1 MKRAP
6 RFDVRTEVQ
15 PGEPP
20 TRTVSVV
27 GEFDASEVATF
38 DQAVADA
45 LDAVAEITIDLTGTT
60 IIDSSALGALVR
72 LCARA
77 DEASIAY
84 ATVVTHP
91 FQLKLLQVTGL
102 MDVLNVAAP
111 EA

>member
-1 MKRAP
+1 MMRAP
-6 RFDVRTEVQ
+6 RFHVTAETHH
-15 PGEPP
+15 GEPS

-27 GEFDASEVATF
+27 GEFDASEVRSF
-38 DQAVADA
+38 DHAVVEA
-45 LDAVAEITIDLTGTT
+45 LDGVSEIVIDLTGTT

-77 DEASIAY
+77 EEASIAHS
-84 ATVVTHP
+84 TVVTHP

-102 MDVLNVAAP
+102 MDVLRVAAP